1 MQASNFTK
9 VLLFL
14 AFLASAVLCRAQTTI
29 SNIDQLPI
37 SPGNDQNAAGQ
48 WIWLTGPDIG
58 GCDVGCQAD
67 GSIGQPKD
75 LTIDGQA
82 IRFDLN
88 NLNTGCNDD
97 CFTDVL
103 FFNRVDTSGITNDAT
118 SFTLDMY
125 TTMDANGN
133 NVSQALEYTIE
144 QDVCTQNCGTGSDL
158 WTRFVY
164 SMQCDFKG
172 SGHWRVWDG
181 SLNGGAAD
189 WTDSYSSNP
198 AVCVGFQPPSEYA
211 HFVFHF
217 SRPDMNHMQYID
229 FSVDNT
235 QIPINYL
242 AGVQTASNWQD
253 QLVAELQLDGD
264 LLAESY
270 SVWADGW
277 TITYR

>member
-1 MQASNFTK
+1 VPK
-9 VLLFL
+9 LFL
-14 AFLASAVLCRAQTTI
+14 FVALLACATICGAQTTI
-29 SNIDQLPI
+29 FDIDQFPI
-37 SPGNDQNAAGQ
+37 SPGNDPNAAGQ

-58 GCDVGCQAD
+58 GCSVGCQAD
-67 GSIGQPKD
+67 GNIVQVGD
-75 LTIDGQA
+75 VTIDGQA

-88 NLNTGCNDD
+88 NLGNGCASD
-97 CFTDVL
+97 CYTDVL
-103 FFNRVDTSGITNDAT
+103 FFNRVDTSGGTNDAT
-118 SFTLDMY
+118 EFTLDLN

-133 NVSQALEYTIE
+133 GVSQALEYTVE
-144 QDVCTQNCGTGSDL
+144 QDVCTQDCGTGSAV

-189 WTDSYSSNP
+189 WTDTYSSAP
-198 AVCVGFQPPSEYA
+198 APCVQFQPPSEYA

-217 SRPDMNHMQYID
+217 SRPDLNHMQYLD

-235 QIPINYL
+235 QISLNNYL
-242 AGVQTASNWQD
+242 AGVQTSTDWQD
-253 QLVAELQLDGD
+253 QLVAMLQLDGD
-264 LLAESY
+264 LLADSY
-270 SVWADGW
+270 SVWSDVW

>member
-1 MQASNFTK
+1 MHTLNLRK
-9 VLLFL
+9 ILLFL
-14 AFLASAVLCRAQTTI
+14 ALLASADACRAQTTI
-29 SNIDQLPI
+29 FNIDDFPI
-37 SPGNDQNAAGQ
+37 SPNNDQNAEGQ

-67 GSIGQPKD
+67 GGISQPSAP
-75 LTIDGQA
+75 TIDGQSA
-82 IRFDLN
+82 RFDFN
-88 NLNTGCNDD
+88 NLNTGCASD

-103 FFNRVDTSGITNDAT
+103 FFNRVDTSGVTNDAT
-118 SFTLDMY
+118 DFTLDLN
-125 TTMDANGN
+125 TTMDAKGN
-133 NVSQALEYTIE
+133 DVSQALEYTVE
-144 QDVCTQNCGTGSDL
+144 QDVCTQDCGTASAI

-172 SGHWRVWDG
+172 TGHWRVWDG
-181 SLNGGAAD
+181 SLNGGGAD
-189 WTDSYSSNP
+189 WTDSYSADP

-217 SRPDMNHMQYID
+217 SRPDMNHMRYLD

-235 QIPINYL
+235 HISLNYL
-242 AGVQTASNWQD
+242 AGVQTTNDWQD

-264 LLAESY
+264 EFASSY

-277 TITYR
+277 SITYR